1 MNYPQIS
8 ADLRRLHLQ
17 FFAFL
22 CESLCHLCVTLC
34 SAFLGAFMPK
44 LRPGQPAPDVIL
56 KTLEG
61 MAVPLS
67 SLWGNGRTAL
77 LIFLR
82 HLA

>member
-1 MNYPQIS
+1 
-8 ADLRRLHLQ
+8 
-17 FFAFL
+17 
-22 CESLCHLCVTLC
+22 
-34 SAFLGAFMPK
+34 MPK

-56 KTLEG
+56 KTLDG
-61 MAVPLS
+61 TAVPLS